1 MVDGHKIIAKFRG
14 GKFFPGLFMKTGD
27 ETFFRGKAFGY
38 DTFHCGIPVT
48 DEISE
53 DDLKDLTE
61 KVQKLTDKA
70 IDKIDKAVEN
80 KTKEVLTV

>member
-27 ETFFRGKAFGY
+27 EPFFRGKAFGY

-48 DEISE
+48 DVELIIGNDNSIFLKIQ
-53 DDLKDLTE
+53 DLF
-61 KVQKLTDKA
+61 
-70 IDKIDKAVEN
+70 
-80 KTKEVLTV
+80 